1 MALVQKTI
9 TYAAAAFFLWG
20 IAATAAFAQGGN
32 FVPLSPIPNVI
43 EGGVPNFGTLFNGLF
58 KLLIVGAGVTAVVVI
73 GWAGIAYMT
82 TESMEA
88 KHEAKDR
95 ILDAGIGLLIAL
107 SAFLILSTINPNLTR
122 LDVQPVK
129 ITVVGEKPATQIDAV
144 TFAKASLSTEQ
155 LQQANASV
163 QRQALP
169 GLYGTVVGGSKSPA
183 ELKKDGLTPEQI
195 AAVEEATFRDC
206 ATRDADSLK
215 SCMQT
220 SRGRNCTRY
229 SVIRGP
235 DKAPLCTE
243 KKR

>member
-107 SAFLILSTINPNLTR
+107 SAFLILSTINPSLTR
-122 LDVQPVK
+122 IQGIPNV
-129 ITVVGEKPATQIDAV
+129 TVVGKKSLVERATETAQQLVDKVEQAGLFSSSKEDIKKVQEIKKNALQELV
-144 TFAKASLSTEQ
+144 T
-155 LQQANASV
+155 
-163 QRQALP
+163 
-169 GLYGTVVGGSKSPA
+169 
-183 ELKKDGLTPEQI
+183 
-195 AAVEEATFRDC
+195 
-206 ATRDADSLK
+206 
-215 SCMQT
+215 
-220 SRGRNCTRY
+220 
-229 SVIRGP
+229 
-235 DKAPLCTE
+235 LCTQ
-243 KKR
+243 KKGEVRNNIYFKNPSDSAIYCA

>member
-43 EGGVPNFGTLFNGLF
+43 EGSSPNFGTLFNGLF

-122 LDVQPVK
+122 LDVQP
-129 ITVVGEKPATQIDAV
+129 
-144 TFAKASLSTEQ
+144 
-155 LQQANASV
+155 
-163 QRQALP
+163 
-169 GLYGTVVGGSKSPA
+169 
-183 ELKKDGLTPEQI
+183 EQI

-220 SRGRNCTRY
+220 SSGRNCTRY